1 MQSDV
6 PWDNPWHFFCRGT
19 ARRALT
25 KKGLVETSSL
35 LGYATKGE
43 SNENNE
49 LRQLQSLSG
58 YEITE

>member
-1 MQSDV
+1 V
-6 PWDNPWHFFCRGT
+6 PWDNPWHFFCIIEKGEG
-19 ARRALT
+19 ASIVPAL
-25 KKGLVETSSL
+25 E
-35 LGYATKGE
+35 KGE